1 MSDFYIKEIHVV
13 KVRNIKNLDIKLS
26 DTERK
31 HLILT
36 GKNGSGK
43 TSLLEAMRGLF
54 GYFYRNLSSDTDIDS
69 SWETPESAR
78 DYLFHIRVDF
88 SGITNN
94 YEAFKYLWAY
104 IGANKGRIPDLRPPK
119 QVEKAPSLSVVERFD
134 SMVNERAM
142 HYMNS
147 LKLRA
152 AYPKSAE
159 EKETIERWFDNLQTA
174 LAEIYDNEKLSLSY
188 DAEHLDFQIL
198 IPGFEPFSLNNMADG
213 YSAFV
218 SILFEIIL
226 RINDSNAVVDYNRQ
240 GVVLIDEIETHL
252 HVELQK
258 RVLPFLTKM
267 FPNVQFIVATHS
279 PFVITSLD
287 NAVVFDLEKAVAL
300 QDLGQDTD
308 GARLDSKDSP
318 LTSYSYEDI
327 VEGFYDISGYSA
339 TFEREFN
346 RYKQLCRSSHLTD
359 EENEERIKL
368 KSKMSLIPAS
378 AKTLRYQVSQFEK
391 EAQANGWN

>member
-1 MSDFYIKEIHVV
+1 MSDLYIKEIHVV

-287 NAVVFDLEKAVAL
+287 NAVVFDLEKRIRL
-300 QDLGQDTD
+300 PRGEDDLT
-308 GARLDSKDSP
+308 P
-318 LTSYSYEDI
+318 LTDYSYTDI
-327 VEGFYDISGYSA
+327 VEGYFDEPEYSQSLQVDFDRYVALVSQTSRTPEERKETRKLFDRLSNIPGTSPLSTAFYL
-339 TFEREFN
+339 FN
-346 RYKQLCRSSHLTD
+346 RRLADAET
-359 EENEERIKL
+359 E
-368 KSKMSLIPAS
+368 
-378 AKTLRYQVSQFEK
+378 
-391 EAQANGWN
+391 